1 MFQII
6 QSLVSSILQII
17 TPIISKL
24 ISWAMSNPFHAL
36 AGFVFVQLYSLVLGA
51 NLSLLGMAV
60 VFCWG
65 AVLYS
70 GIKYLAGGYLA
81 GNLPRLFE
89 TTKTK
94 FKQIGEGQATAAWAT
109 ETELHQANLFNPTD
123 LMLGKWTG
131 TAKSDRLVGWQQEGH
146 LLTVAPTGA
155 GKGVGV
161 VIPNLLTYPGSVV
174 AIDPKGENYQISSRN
189 RRRMGQAVFRLD
201 PFSVCCSK
209 RQAKLN
215 PLDLLDPET
224 EDFADDALVIADML
238 VLRTGNEKDPHWDEK
253 AIMVLQGLI
262 MFVVINAPEKD
273 RHLGEVRRLL
283 TSSADT
289 WDAVLEM
296 MCEADG
302 AIATAANQITR
313 MAEEERASVLSTAMR
328 HTSFLDSPQIVR
340 SLSHSSFD
348 PLTLKQNNTSLYLIL
363 PADKLATYSRLLRL
377 WIATTLQVM
386 IKVKSIPQHRV
397 LFMLDE
403 MAQLGTMQPLV
414 KAISLMRGYHMTLW
428 MILQDLGQ
436 LKSLYPDNLWQTFLS
451 NSKIQQYFGV
461 TDQETAEYVS
471 KLAGETTVD
480 VTSTTEGRN
489 TGKSRKDF
497 FDNTNSKGTN
507 RGKTTTEQIRPLLR
521 PDEVRRLPGDEQ
533 LIFIQGIAPIWA
545 NKLKYYQD
553 AEFDGL
559 YS

>member
-1 MFQII
+1 MFQIL
-6 QSLVSSILQII
+6 QSLVSSVLQIV

-60 VFCWG
+60 IFCWG
-65 AVLYS
+65 VVLYS
-70 GIKYLAGGYLA
+70 GVKYLAGGYLA

-89 TTKTK
+89 KTNK

-109 ETELHQANLFNPTD
+109 ETELQQANLFDPTD
-123 LMLGKWTG
+123 LMLGKWSGNT
-131 TAKSDRLVGWQQEGH
+131 KSDRLIGWQQEGH

-161 VIPNLLTYPGSVV
+161 VIPNLLTYPGSIV

-201 PFSVCCSK
+201 PFNVCGNK

-215 PLDLLDPET
+215 PLDLLDPDS

-253 AIMVLQGLI
+253 ALMVLQGLI
-262 MFVVINAPEKD
+262 MFVVTQAPDKD

-283 TSSADT
+283 TSPSDT
-289 WDAVLEM
+289 WDTVLEM
-296 MCEADG
+296 MSEADG
-302 AIATAANQITR
+302 AIASTAHQLER
-313 MAEEERASVLSTAMR
+313 MAAEERASVLSTAMR
-328 HTSFLDSPQIVR
+328 HTAFLESPQVAR
-340 SLSHSSFD
+340 SLSRSSFD
-348 PLTLKQNNTSLYLIL
+348 PLSLKQSNISLYLIL

-377 WIATTLQVM
+377 WIATTIQVM
-386 IKVKSIPQHRV
+386 VKVKSTPQHRV

-471 KLAGETTVD
+471 KLAGETTVE
-480 VTSTTEGRN
+480 VTSTTEGKN
-489 TGKSRKDF
+489 TGKSHKNI
-497 FDNTNSKGTN
+497 FDSTDSKGTN

-521 PDEVRRLPGDEQ
+521 PDEVRRLPNDEQ

-545 NKLKYYQD
+545 TKLKYYQD
-553 AEFDGL
+553 PEFQNL
-559 YS
+559 YD